1 MRELMGLSLL
11 TEQDNENPK
20 DQYGNEYSIHPES
33 NNEYYIWVASPKLQ
47 ADGDVTQQFAN
58 YPIILGDTKGGNTY
72 YATEE
77 ETRKKMNDLFGRADN
92 AEEEDP
98 GFHQWMTS

>member
-20 DQYGNEYSIHPES
+20 DQYDNEYYIKPES
-33 NNEYYIWVASPKLQ
+33 NNEYYIWVSSPKLQ

-58 YPIILGDTKGGNTY
+58 YPTILGDIKGGDNY

-77 ETRKKMNDLFGRADN
+77 ETRKKMNEMLSRIKMKADS
-92 AEEEDP
+92 